1 MQSIKSKIVTAVT
14 AAAMMFGCMG
24 TALAAEPTVFSDV
37 PETHWAYQFISTAAQ
52 NGWVSGYGDGR
63 FGPEAQVTYAE
74 LSAMLVRAFFPSSLD
89 DIQVSEGAPWH
100 TAACSAADT
109 LGLYVGVNIRTQHNN
124 AQLVEQPVSRYE
136 MAQILCNTI
145 RAAGVTVA
153 PDLNAAQTTTADWAA
168 IPFRYQAAVA
178 ATKEAG
184 LISGVDKAGTFDG
197 EKFMSRAQAA
207 TIMTNLNTLIH
218 QSSGTE

>member
-1 MQSIKSKIVTAVT
+1 M
-14 AAAMMFGCMG
+14 
-24 TALAAEPTVFSDV
+24 
-37 PETHWAYQFISTAAQ
+37 
-52 NGWVSGYGDGR
+52 
-63 FGPEAQVTYAE
+63 
-74 LSAMLVRAFFPSSLD
+74 
-89 DIQVSEGAPWH
+89 
-100 TAACSAADT
+100 
-109 LGLYVGVNIRTQHNN
+109 
-124 AQLVEQPVSRYE
+124 
-136 MAQILCNTI
+136 
-145 RAAGVTVA
+145 A